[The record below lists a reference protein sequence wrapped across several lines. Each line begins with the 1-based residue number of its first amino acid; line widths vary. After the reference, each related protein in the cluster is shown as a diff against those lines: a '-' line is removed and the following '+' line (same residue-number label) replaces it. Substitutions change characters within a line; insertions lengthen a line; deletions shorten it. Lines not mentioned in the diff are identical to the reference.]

1 MAGVRNSLE
10 TTMTGLRVEFDPAGL
25 SLDTA
30 SGCYEWVDS
39 GWLVLHGHGNDLW
52 ALRELFAR
60 KQDAEAAMRAISSV
74 IDWDGS
80 EEEVDARI
88 REYGRERINRLM
100 MEAMQ
105 W

>member
-1 MAGVRNSLE
+1 
-10 TTMTGLRVEFDPAGL
+10 MTGLRVEFESAGF
-25 SLDTA
+25 SLDA
-30 SGCYEWVDS
+30 DSGCYEWVDS
-39 GWLVLHGHGNDLW
+39 GWLVVHGHGHELW
-52 ALRELFAR
+52 AFRELFAR

-80 EEEVDARI
+80 EDEVDARI